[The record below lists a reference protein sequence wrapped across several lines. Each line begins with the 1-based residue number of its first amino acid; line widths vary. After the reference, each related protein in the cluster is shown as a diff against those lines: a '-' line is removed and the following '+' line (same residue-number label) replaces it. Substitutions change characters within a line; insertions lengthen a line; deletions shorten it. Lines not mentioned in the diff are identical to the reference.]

1 MTQDVSDTGRLID
14 PVRHSRMES
23 AVRTLKSIAYLA
35 VVASALLTVR
45 PAGAIENERGKTYKL
60 TEKHGPW
67 MIMVASFR
75 NIREED
81 RKTEGLSAE
90 RAAAELVFELREK
103 GIPAYAY
110 SQDGKVEK
118 IETHD
123 RMGRD
128 DMRIFA
134 AQRDMICVLAGNYE
148 SIDDSV
154 AQKTLNYVKRFHPK
168 FLRDTKSGAVM
179 RNGGPKGP
187 LAGAFMTINPL
198 RKPDEVARHRVDDET
213 KFLNSG
219 IDHALVGVKK
229 KYTVKIA
236 TFSGKSATPIGS
248 SRYNGK
254 EGLFERELQNGAKYN
269 IVRAGEDAAQLARA
283 LRQKGYVAYVYHD
296 KFQSI
301 VTMGGFDSK
310 DDPTI
315 NEIFKAFGAKM
326 KADPSSKSQAESL
339 TAEVLTLPGDKPDKP
354 IQTWIFDP
362 VPEIIEVPRI
372 R

>member
-1 MTQDVSDTGRLID
+1 LLPD
-14 PVRHSRMES
+14 HSIRSPLKDMES
-23 AVRTLKSIAYLA
+23 AVRTLKSVVYFA
-35 VVASALLTVR
+35 VVASSLLAVR
-45 PAGAIENERGKTYKL
+45 PAEAIENERGKTYKL
-60 TEKHGPW
+60 TDKHGPW

-75 NIREED
+75 NIRDED
-81 RKTEGLSAE
+81 RKTDGLSAE
-90 RAAAELVFELREK
+90 EAAAEVVFELREK

-110 SQDGKVEK
+110 SQDGRVEK
-118 IETHD
+118 IETYD
-123 RMGRD
+123 RLGRD
-128 DMRIFA
+128 DTRIFA

-148 SIDDSV
+148 SIDDAV

-168 FLRDTKSGAVM
+168 FLRNSKSGAVT
-179 RNGGPKGP
+179 RNGGAKGP

-198 RKPDEVARHRVDDET
+198 RKPGDVARQRVDDET

-219 IDHALVGVKK
+219 IDHALVSVKK

-236 TFSGKSATPIGS
+236 TFSGKSTTPIGNS
-248 SRYNGK
+248 TYRGK
-254 EGLFERELQNGAKYN
+254 EGLFEKELQNGSKYN

-283 LRQKGYVAYVYHD
+283 LRQKGYAAYVYHD

-315 NEIFKAFGAKM
+315 PKIFEAFGAKM
-326 KADPSSKSQAESL
+326 KKADPNSKSQAEAL
-339 TAEVLTLPGDKPDKP
+339 TAEVLTLPGDSQDKP
-354 IQTWIFDP
+354 AQTWIFDP

-372 R
+372 K

>member
-1 MTQDVSDTGRLID
+1 
-14 PVRHSRMES
+14 MES
-23 AVRTLKSIAYLA
+23 AVRTLKSFAYFA

-81 RKTEGLSAE
+81 RKTAGLSAE
-90 RAAAELVFELREK
+90 QAAAELVFELREK

-110 SQDGKVEK
+110 SQDSKVEK
-118 IETHD
+118 IETYD
-123 RMGRD
+123 RLGRD
-128 DMRIFA
+128 DTRIFA
-134 AQRDMICVLAGNYE
+134 AQRDMICVLAGNYDA
-148 SIDDSV
+148 IDDAV
-154 AQKTLNYVKRFHPK
+154 AQKTLNYVKKLHPK
-168 FLRDTKSGAVM
+168 FLRNTKSGAVV
-179 RNGGPKGP
+179 RASGPKGP

-198 RKPDEVARHRVDDET
+198 RKPEDVARHRVDNET
-213 KFLNSG
+213 KALNSG
-219 IDHALVGVKK
+219 IDHALIDVKK

-236 TFSGKSATPIGS
+236 TFAGKSTTPIGN
-248 SRYNGK
+248 SRYSGK
-254 EGLFERELQNGAKYN
+254 EGLFERELQNGEKYN

-283 LRQKGYVAYVYHD
+283 LRQKGYAAYVYHD

-301 VTMGGFDSK
+301 VTMGAFDSK
-310 DDPTI
+310 DDPI
-315 NEIFKAFGAKM
+315 IQEIFKAFGAKM
-326 KADPSSKSQAESL
+326 KADPNSKSKAESL
-339 TAEVLTLPGDKPDKP
+339 TAEMLILPGDKPDHP

-362 VPEIIEVPRI
+362 LPEIIEVPRI

>member
-1 MTQDVSDTGRLID
+1 M
-14 PVRHSRMES
+14 
-23 AVRTLKSIAYLA
+23 RTLKSVACLA
-35 VVASALLTVR
+35 VVASALLVVR
-45 PAGAIENERGKTYKL
+45 PAGAIVNERGKTYKL
-60 TEKHGPW
+60 TDTHGPW

-75 NIREED
+75 NIRDED

-90 RAAAELVFELREK
+90 DAAAELVFELREK

-110 SQDGKVEK
+110 SQDGKVET

-123 RMGRD
+123 RLGRD
-128 DMRIFA
+128 DTRIFA

-148 SIDDSV
+148 TIDDAI
-154 AQKTLNYVKRFHPK
+154 AQKTLNYVKKLHPK
-168 FLRDTKSGAVM
+168 FLKNTKSGAVV
-179 RNGGPKGP
+179 RATAQKGP

-198 RKPDEVARHRVDDET
+198 RKPGEVARQRVDDET

-236 TFSGKSATPIGS
+236 TFAGKSATPIGN
-248 SRYNGK
+248 SRYTGR
-254 EGLFERELQNGAKYN
+254 EGLFERELQNGSKYN

-283 LRQKGYVAYVYHD
+283 LRHKGYAAYVYHD

-315 NEIFKAFGAKM
+315 QEIFKAFGAKM
-326 KADPSSKSQAESL
+326 KADPNSRSHAESL
-339 TAEVLTLPGDKPDKP
+339 TAEVLTLSGDSPDKP
-354 IQTWIFDP
+354 AQTWIFDP